1 MKFKEVI
8 FCAIDFSDL
17 KESQKFLKK
26 VVNHIGGIKIGL
38 EFFLKNG
45 LHGVQEIKKFGLPIF
60 LDLKLKDIP
69 NTVRKAAE
77 NVIDLDPQYLSVHLT
92 GGVQMLN
99 ELISIKKNTKILGVS
114 MLTSL
119 DNSDLRSFGIKID
132 SHQYVENLTNV
143 GLKAGI
149 DGLVSSAL
157 ELPDLKRK
165 IKKKIIYVTPGIRLP
180 DDNINDQKRIISP
193 GMAVNN
199 GASILII
206 GRTITESEEPIE
218 TIKKISRNIE
228 ECVES

>member
-1 MKFKEVI
+1 MKFKELI

-17 KESQKFLKK
+17 KESQKFLKR
-26 VVNHIGGIKIGL
+26 VVNYIGGIKIGL

-45 LHGVQEIKKFGLPIF
+45 LYCVQEVKKFGLPIF

-69 NTVRKAAE
+69 STVRKAAE

-99 ELISIKKNTKILGVS
+99 ELISIKENTKILGVS

-119 DNSDLRSFGIKID
+119 DNSDLRGFGIEID
-132 SHQYVENLTNV
+132 SHQYVENLANV

-157 ELPDLKRK
+157 EIPNLKRK

-206 GRTITESEEPIE
+206 GRTITESVEPIE

-228 ECVES
+228 ECLES

>member
-1 MKFKEVI
+1 MKFKELI

-17 KESQKFLKK
+17 KESQKFLKR

-45 LHGVQEIKKFGLPIF
+45 LYGVQEVKKFGLPIF

-69 NTVRKAAE
+69 STVRKAAE

-99 ELISIKKNTKILGVS
+99 ELISIKENTKILGVS

-119 DNSDLRSFGIKID
+119 DNSDLRGFGIEID
-132 SHQYVENLTNV
+132 SHQYVENLANV

-157 ELPDLKRK
+157 EIPNLKRK

-206 GRTITESEEPIE
+206 GRTITESVEPIE

-228 ECVES
+228 ECLES

>member
-1 MKFKEVI
+1 MKFKELI

-17 KESQKFLKK
+17 KESQKFLKR

-45 LHGVQEIKKFGLPIF
+45 LYGVQEVKKFGLPIF

-69 NTVRKAAE
+69 STVRKAAE

-99 ELISIKKNTKILGVS
+99 ELISIKENTKILGVS

-119 DNSDLRSFGIKID
+119 DNSDLRGFGIEID
-132 SHQYVENLTNV
+132 SHQYVENLANV

-157 ELPDLKRK
+157 EIPNLKRK
-165 IKKKIIYVTPGIRLP
+165 IKKKNHLCYSWNKT
-180 DDNINDQKRIISP
+180 
-193 GMAVNN
+193 
-199 GASILII
+199 
-206 GRTITESEEPIE
+206 
-218 TIKKISRNIE
+218 SR
-228 ECVES
+228 

>member
-1 MKFKEVI
+1 MKFKELI

-17 KESQKFLKK
+17 KESQKFLKS

-45 LHGVQEIKKFGLPIF
+45 LYGVQEVKKFGLPIF

-69 NTVRKAAE
+69 STVRKAAE

-99 ELISIKKNTKILGVS
+99 ELISIKENTKILGVS

-119 DNSDLRSFGIKID
+119 DNSDLRGFGIEID
-132 SHQYVENLTNV
+132 SHQYVENLANV

-157 ELPDLKRK
+157 EIPNLKRK

-206 GRTITESEEPIE
+206 GRTITESVEPIE

-228 ECVES
+228 ECLES

>member
-1 MKFKEVI
+1 MKFKELI

-17 KESQKFLKK
+17 KESQKFLKR

-45 LHGVQEIKKFGLPIF
+45 LYGVQEVKKFGLPIF

-69 NTVRKAAE
+69 STVRKAAE

-99 ELISIKKNTKILGVS
+99 ELISIKENTKILGVS

-119 DNSDLRSFGIKID
+119 DNSDLRGFGIEID
-132 SHQYVENLTNV
+132 SHQYVENLANV

-157 ELPDLKRK
+157 EIPNLKRK

-206 GRTITESEEPIE
+206 GRTITESVEPIE